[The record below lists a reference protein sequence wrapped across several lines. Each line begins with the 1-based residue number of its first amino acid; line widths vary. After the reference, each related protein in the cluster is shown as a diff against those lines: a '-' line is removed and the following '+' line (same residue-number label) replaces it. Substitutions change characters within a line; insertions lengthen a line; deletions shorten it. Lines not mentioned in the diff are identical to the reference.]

1 MDLAIEKSA
10 DGEHHARRIKF
21 KPHLRDDALDGT
33 AVFDQIDHRLLEYRQ
48 AGLIFQFSAD
58 RHAIELTVGLSAR
71 RAYRRALAP
80 IENPELDAGLVRGQ
94 RHFATER
101 VDFLD
106 QVALADAADSG
117 IAGHLSEG
125 FDAVRQQ

>member
-1 MDLAIEKSA
+1 MDLAIEECA
-10 DGEHHARRIKF
+10 DREHHGWCVKF
-21 KPHLRDDALDGT
+21 KPHLRDDAFDGT

-48 AGLIFQFSAD
+48 TGLVFQFTAD
-58 RHAIELTVGLSAR
+58 RHAIELTIGLGAR

-80 IENPELDAGLVRGQ
+80 VENPELDAGLIRGQ
-94 RHFATER
+94 RHFAAER

-106 QVALADAADSG
+106 QVAFADAADRG
-117 IAGHLSEG
+117 IAGHLPEG